1 MIDEILGNIDTEIKI
16 LREIS
21 LYEKRSDFSSGYER
35 KLLTETIT
43 SLKKSLSLINSALPE
58 LIKEIKT
65 GREFPVQKVL
75 DRKESLEKINFK
87 RENGDLKFVIDKKS
101 REKLLKELSISENL
115 IKKIER
121 NKEKEENYS
130 EFKAARGYLKL
141 SNKFFLNKSIDLVN
155 KGYFKNLYTEL
166 KKANMEIL
174 FEGYIAMMIFSS
186 VLSFFIGLF
195 IFIFLMV
202 LDFNL
207 SWPILSLYT
216 GEIGSRILT
225 TIWIPLVLPPAVF
238 IFTYFY
244 PSTERIS
251 IAKRIEQELPFATI
265 HMSAISGSGISPVE
279 IFKII
284 GLSREYKYLR
294 KEIRKVLN
302 QINIYGYDLVTAL
315 NNVARNT
322 PSEKLAE
329 LFLGLSTTI
338 NSGGSLKEFFEKR
351 SETLLNEYRLE
362 REKYTK
368 LAETFMDIYISVI
381 IAAPMILMLLLIMIS
396 LSKISIG
403 FTPFQITLLIIM
415 VIALINTVF
424 LIFLKIKQPAY

>member
-1 MIDEILGNIDTEIKI
+1 
-16 LREIS
+16 
-21 LYEKRSDFSSGYER
+21 
-35 KLLTETIT
+35 
-43 SLKKSLSLINSALPE
+43 
-58 LIKEIKT
+58 
-65 GREFPVQKVL
+65 
-75 DRKESLEKINFK
+75 
-87 RENGDLKFVIDKKS
+87 
-101 REKLLKELSISENL
+101 
-115 IKKIER
+115 
-121 NKEKEENYS
+121 
-130 EFKAARGYLKL
+130 
-141 SNKFFLNKSIDLVN
+141 
-155 KGYFKNLYTEL
+155 
-166 KKANMEIL
+166 
-174 FEGYIAMMIFSS
+174 
-186 VLSFFIGLF
+186 
-195 IFIFLMV
+195 
-202 LDFNL
+202 
-207 SWPILSLYT
+207 
-216 GEIGSRILT
+216 
-225 TIWIPLVLPPAVF
+225 
-238 IFTYFY
+238 
-244 PSTERIS
+244 
-251 IAKRIEQELPFATI
+251 
-265 HMSAISGSGISPVE
+265 MSAISGSGISPVE